1 MKYPEV
7 ALQAN
12 KKYLEAAPQ
21 AVIDCLEVD
30 PTS

>member
-7 ALQAN
+7 APQAD

-21 AVIDCLEVD
+21 AVTDCPEVD